1 MDSATTSPK
10 KVQKKRTEKY
20 SMCFLYNT
28 GEALAKLTGLTMAKC
43 NPTLEKG
50 RQLEVTKDENEIQSK
65 VMEIIIVCLTT
76 GKTISFNTFFSIKCY
91 LEGV

>member
-1 MDSATTSPK
+1 MDSVTTSPK

-20 SMCFLYNT
+20 SMCFLFNT
-28 GEALAKLTGLTMAKC
+28 GEALAKLTGLTVAKC

-65 VMEIIIVCLTT
+65 VMEIIIVCLTIW
-76 GKTISFNTFFSIKCY
+76 KFY
-91 LEGV
+91 Y